1 MSFRRIKAGLMTAAC
16 SGLFGA
22 SSLFAADTPAPMP
35 APAAHDHTHAAPV
48 VSHPTAGCNGCSAAP
63 TASYGAPAG
72 DCGYTTVKTIE
83 YVKEMV
89 PETRT
94 TYKQVWKD
102 ETYTVNKTEMVQETR
117 TRQVTVMKP
126 ITETVMV
133 NKTIT
138 KKVPVTKTVTVMESH
153 WETQHYTEMKTKRV
167 RKVHYTQEC
176 VEKKPGLCDRL
187 KGLCDP
193 CYDPCPT
200 YEMECKKH
208 CTWETECYPVTK
220 CKKVKVCTPVCKQV
234 CSYECVTECIQVP
247 CTTTKCVPECKTE
260 TYTVCV
266 PKCTPVTC
274 TRKVCTTVPCTETV
288 MVCKMVPKC
297 VEKQVP
303 ISTGLRYGL

>member
-1 MSFRRIKAGLMTAAC
+1 
-16 SGLFGA
+16 
-22 SSLFAADTPAPMP
+22 
-35 APAAHDHTHAAPV
+35 
-48 VSHPTAGCNGCSAAP
+48 
-63 TASYGAPAG
+63 
-72 DCGYTTVKTIE
+72 
-83 YVKEMV
+83 
-89 PETRT
+89 
-94 TYKQVWKD
+94 
-102 ETYTVNKTEMVQETR
+102 
-117 TRQVTVMKP
+117 
-126 ITETVMV
+126 
-133 NKTIT
+133 
-138 KKVPVTKTVTVMESH
+138 
-153 WETQHYTEMKTKRV
+153 MKTKRV

-303 ISTGLRYGL
+303 ISTGCDTGCDTGCGEPMCCETASTCCEAKMSLCDRIKGLFNRGARTAARPAKPRRAATKLTPTAGHLTG